1 MVARWVVVDKLVH
14 ELGSLRAAVEE
25 VETHPDL
32 AEDSVTVELRDS
44 LARAADTIHLVIG
57 GNEGMVS
64 QAWRRITEAQEA
76 EARLRVAMASAR
88 SAAAGSARDGKRVT
102 PAAALLPREHA
113 ARARPPA
120 SRGARPP
127 RS

>member
-1 MVARWVVVDKLVH
+1 MVERWVVVDKLVH

-25 VETHPDL
+25 LETRSDMPDENG
-32 AEDSVTVELRDS
+32 AVELRAS

-64 QAWRRITEAQEA
+64 QAWQRIAEAQEA
-76 EARLRVAMASAR
+76 AARLRLEMGTARAS
-88 SAAAGSARDGKRVT
+88 SAAGARAGKRVK
-102 PAAALLPREHA
+102 PAAAVLPSEHA
-113 ARARPPA
+113 GRARPPA
-120 SRGARPP
+120 ARGARQT